1 MSLSFLLNCNLVS
14 LGTRVLYGSV
24 AATDVYRRAPL
35 TFTTSNPLKN
45 DISFLVLNDI
55 HGDNILLDNL
65 LKDTKWDKT
74 DLLFFNGDMTSSIQS
89 ESQLFG
95 DFLDK
100 TIEIFVKETPFYYSR
115 GNHETRGSFATT
127 FPHYF
132 PTPTGQLYYMFK
144 QGPVC
149 FVVLDCGEDKP
160 DSDLEYSSIV
170 AFDNYRT
177 IQSQWL
183 EEAVN
188 DPIFQE
194 APYRVLIV
202 HMIGRC

>member
-1 MSLSFLLNCNLVS
+1 
-14 LGTRVLYGSV
+14 
-24 AATDVYRRAPL
+24 
-35 TFTTSNPLKN
+35 
-45 DISFLVLNDI
+45 
-55 HGDNILLDNL
+55 
-65 LKDTKWDKT
+65 
-74 DLLFFNGDMTSSIQS
+74 
-89 ESQLFG
+89 
-95 DFLDK
+95 
-100 TIEIFVKETPFYYSR
+100 
-115 GNHETRGSFATT
+115 
-127 FPHYF
+127 
-132 PTPTGQLYYMFK
+132 MFK